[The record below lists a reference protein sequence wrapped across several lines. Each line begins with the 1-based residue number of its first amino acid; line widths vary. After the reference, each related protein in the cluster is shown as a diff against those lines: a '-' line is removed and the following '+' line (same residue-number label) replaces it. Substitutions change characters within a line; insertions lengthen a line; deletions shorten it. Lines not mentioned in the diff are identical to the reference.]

1 MINLQ
6 VKKISEAMTFDKKDM
21 FQRLTKLLEE
31 QGELAEAILEHDID
45 NTIEESVD
53 NLLVIA
59 SISYLIDN
67 DSMIF
72 LEEILNES
80 FEKSMQLELPKEDN
94 AKFVTI
100 ACDSMIYNV
109 AIGVMSDM
117 IQKYLQVGASKY
129 KGNVTKEQ
137 TLASIQNAVR
147 ALVNVM
153 TFSFVENDI
162 SNATEIVNDLI
173 LRKNEKWLEK
183 SIEGNK

>member
-67 DSMIF
+67 DSMVL
-72 LEEILNES
+72 LEEILNQS
-80 FEKSMQLELPKEDN
+80 FEKSMQIKLPESDN
-94 AKFVTI
+94 AKFTSVL
-100 ACDSMIYNV
+100 CDSVIYNV
-109 AIGVMSDM
+109 TIGVMSDM
-117 IQKYLQVGASKY
+117 IQKYLKVGASKY
-129 KGNVTKEQ
+129 KGTVTKEEV
-137 TLASIQNAVR
+137 LDSIQNAVK
-147 ALVNVM
+147 ALVNLM
-153 TFSFVENDI
+153 TFSFVENNIPND
-162 SNATEIVNDLI
+162 TEIVNDLI